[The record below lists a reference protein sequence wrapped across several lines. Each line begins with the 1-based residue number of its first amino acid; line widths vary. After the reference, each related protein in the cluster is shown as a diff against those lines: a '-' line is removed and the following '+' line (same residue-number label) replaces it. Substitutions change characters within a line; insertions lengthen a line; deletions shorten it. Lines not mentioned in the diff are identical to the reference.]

1 MYILSGKT
9 GYLTN
14 ILNVMDYSFLERS
27 KYKKNLFNYFS
38 GEVTHFPHVYVKS

>member
-27 KYKKNLFNYFS
+27 KYKKISLITLV
-38 GEVTHFPHVYVKS
+38 EK